1 MRKNINQVV
10 KHPLF
15 SGSLIMV
22 IGSNSANFFNLLYHF
37 VMGKMLGPGSYGE
50 LAAIISLVGLLGI
63 IPVSLSLVVI
73 KYIAIAKDDTEISAL
88 INWFKTKVLLFSL
101 IFSGL
106 IFIASPIIFPFLH
119 LDNAFYLILV
129 IIGFFFST
137 LALLNRSIL
146 QGLLKFKEMIISLL
160 AETALK
166 LLISVLLVYLGFQVS
181 GAIGGFALSVILGW
195 YITNLYLRYRRKQV
209 SMRVDRKQILS
220 FITPVLTVSF
230 ATTSLYSS
238 DVVLVKHFFS
248 SYEAGIYAALSTL
261 GKIIFF
267 GAGPIGAVMFPIISR
282 RSSRGE
288 GYNKIFIYSFL
299 ATLLLATAV
308 LLIYW
313 LLPKFIIVVLYG
325 NSYLEASSLLVW
337 FGIFITLFTLSSLLI
352 NFHLSLGHTRV
363 VLIPIVAA
371 ILQIIAIWFYHD
383 SLFTVI
389 IISILISAL
398 LLGILLI
405 YSSYGKGKPE
415 DKKVSFSGNKIDI
428 GNSPSL

>member
-1 MRKNINQVV
+1 MKDNIFKAV

-15 SGSLIMV
+15 SGSLIMM

-37 VMGKMLGPGSYGE
+37 IMGKMLGPGSYGE
-50 LAAIISLVGLLGI
+50 LAAIISLLGLLGI

-73 KYIAIAKDDTEISAL
+73 KYVAMAKGNSEISAL
-88 INWFKTKVLLFSL
+88 ISWFKTKVLLFSL

-106 IFIASPIIFPFLH
+106 IFFASPIIFPFLR

-129 IIGFFFST
+129 VIGFFFST
-137 LALLNRSIL
+137 LALINRSIL

-166 LLISVLLVYLGFQVS
+166 LLISILLVYLGFQVS

-195 YITNLYLRYRRKQV
+195 YITNFYLRHLRKQV
-209 SMRVDRKQILS
+209 SVKVNRKQILS
-220 FITPVLTVSF
+220 FITPVLIQSF

-238 DVVLVKHFFS
+238 DVVLVKHFFPS
-248 SYEAGIYAALSTL
+248 HEAGLYGALSTL

-267 GAGPIGAVMFPIISR
+267 GAGPIGAVMFPMISR

-288 GYNKIFIYSFL
+288 GYSKIFIYSSL
-299 ATLLLATAV
+299 ATLLISIVV

-313 LLPKFIIVVLYG
+313 LLPKFVISVLYG
-325 NSYLEASSLLVW
+325 SFYLEASNLLVW
-337 FGIFITLFTLSSLLI
+337 FGIFMTLFTLSSLLI
-352 NFHLSLGHTRV
+352 NFNLSLGRTKV

-371 ILQIIAIWFYHD
+371 VLQIIAIWFYHD
-383 SLFTVI
+383 SLSIVI
-389 IISILISAL
+389 MISILITAL

-405 YSSYGKGKPE
+405 YSSYEKRA
-415 DKKVSFSGNKIDI
+415 GNKFSI
-428 GNSPSL
+428 GNSSRL